1 MNLKRDKKTKNIAG
15 NGEEKINNPLYTPFP
30 SSKLNKLKKKN
41 KTAKQVKEKSYK
53 SPKKKTKMGFLKV
66 TSELLVLVAVYQ
78 IAVSLYLTNANKEQN
93 FTNDFDTGSVIQ
105 DPNGNGFETD
115 DNGQINPFP
124 VTDKEKK
131 AIINNIK
138 NAIARDAKNFKINE
152 QVESIDGVNLV
163 KINQIETSGTF
174 LNYLY
179 SIRFSTASS
188 KYDMQFW
195 ADNVFLMS
203 EEDKSDV
210 DKLNEFYKFIFS
222 TNDCDCALYNIAP
235 MNAMSAQIMN
245 ILNKRGSDVAF
256 VGEVIW
262 ARASSNDIIYKIP
275 VYNNDGTVV
284 VWTSTI
290 AQTKQIDNE
299 GLTAEEALI
308 KQLQEENVEYFS
320 PVDQSQQAGHAQ
332 KEAQALQNVDEIY
345 KIFIS
350 FQSDISN
357 AKIINNKT
365 NQQASA
371 LTLTTGDGKNYVEIY
386 AHFLEE

>member
-210 DKLNEFYKFIFS
+210 DKLNEFYSFILS
-222 TNDCDCALYNIAP
+222 PDNCALFNISP

>member
-66 TSELLVLVAVYQ
+66 TSGLVLLVAVYQ
-78 IAVSLYLTNANKEQN
+78 AAISLYLTNVNKEQN
-93 FTNDFDTGSVIQ
+93 FANDFGTGSVIQ

-131 AIINNIK
+131 TIINNIK
-138 NAIARDAKNFKINE
+138 NAIARDAKNFNINE

-174 LNYLY
+174 SNYLY

-222 TNDCDCALYNIAP
+222 SNDCALYNIAP

-245 ILNKRGSDVAF
+245 ILNERGSDVAF

-262 ARASSNDIIYKIP
+262 ATASSNDIIYKIP

-308 KQLQEENVEYFS
+308 KQLQEGNVEYFS

-357 AKIINNKT
+357 ANNKI

-371 LTLTTGDGKNYVEIY
+371 LTLTTGDGKNYVEIN

>member
-41 KTAKQVKEKSYK
+41 KTAKQAKEKSYK

-66 TSELLVLVAVYQ
+66 TSKLLLLVAVYQ
-78 IAVSLYLTNANKEQN
+78 TVISLYLTNANKEQN
-93 FTNDFDTGSVIQ
+93 FTNDFDTDSVIQ
-105 DPNGNGFETD
+105 DPNGNDFETD

-124 VTDKEKK
+124 VTDEEKK
-131 AIINNIK
+131 AIINKIK
-138 NAIARDAKNFKINE
+138 NAIAQDAKNYGVTDKI
-152 QVESIDGVNLV
+152 VSIDGVNLV

-174 LNYLY
+174 SNYLY

-210 DKLNEFYKFIFS
+210 DKLNEFYSFILS
-222 TNDCDCALYNIAP
+222 PDNCALFNISP
-235 MNAMSAQIMN
+235 MNEMSAQIMN
-245 ILNKRGSDVAF
+245 ILKQRGSDVSF
-256 VGEVIW
+256 VGEAIW
-262 ARASSNDIIYKIP
+262 ATASSNDIIYKIP

-308 KQLQEENVEYFS
+308 KQLQEGKVEYFS

-332 KEAQALQNVDEIY
+332 KEAQALQNVDEIH

>member
-15 NGEEKINNPLYTPFP
+15 NGEKKINNPLYTPFP

-66 TSELLVLVAVYQ
+66 TSELLLLVAVYQ
-78 IAVSLYLTNANKEQN
+78 AAISLYLTNVNKEQN
-93 FTNDFDTGSVIQ
+93 FANDFGTGSVIQ

-131 AIINNIK
+131 AIINKFK
-138 NAIARDAKNFKINE
+138 NAIARDAKNFNINE

-174 LNYLY
+174 SNYLY

-210 DKLNEFYKFIFS
+210 DKLNEFYSFIFS
-222 TNDCDCALYNIAP
+222 SNDCALYSIAP
-235 MNAMSAQIMN
+235 MNEMSAQIMN
-245 ILNKRGSDVAF
+245 ILKQRGSDVAF
-256 VGEVIW
+256 VGEAIW
-262 ARASSNDIIYKIP
+262 ATANSGDTIYKIP

-308 KQLQEENVEYFS
+308 KQLQEGKVEYFS

-332 KEAQALQNVDEIY
+332 KEAQALQNVDEIH

>member
-1 MNLKRDKKTKNIAG
+1 MNLKRDKKTKNNAG

-41 KTAKQVKEKSYK
+41 NTTKQVKEKSYK

-66 TSELLVLVAVYQ
+66 TSELLLLVAVYQ
-78 IAVSLYLTNANKEQN
+78 AVISLYLTNANKEQN
-93 FTNDFDTGSVIQ
+93 FTNDFGTGSVIQ

-124 VTDKEKK
+124 VTDEEKK

-138 NAIARDAKNFKINE
+138 NAIARDAKNFNINE

-174 LNYLY
+174 SNYLY

-210 DKLNEFYKFIFS
+210 DKLNEFYSFILS
-222 TNDCDCALYNIAP
+222 PNDCALFNIAP
-235 MNAMSAQIMN
+235 MNEMSAQIMN

-371 LTLTTGDGKNYVEIY
+371 LTLTTGDGKNYVEIN

>member
-78 IAVSLYLTNANKEQN
+78 AVISLYLTNANKEQN

-131 AIINNIK
+131 TIINNIK

-163 KINQIETSGTF
+163 KIDQIETSGTF
-174 LNYLY
+174 SNYLY

-210 DKLNEFYKFIFS
+210 DKLNEFYSFILS
-222 TNDCDCALYNIAP
+222 PDNCALFNISP
-235 MNAMSAQIMN
+235 MNEMSAQIMN

-256 VGEVIW
+256 VGEAIL
-262 ARASSNDIIYKIP
+262 ATASSNDIIYKIP